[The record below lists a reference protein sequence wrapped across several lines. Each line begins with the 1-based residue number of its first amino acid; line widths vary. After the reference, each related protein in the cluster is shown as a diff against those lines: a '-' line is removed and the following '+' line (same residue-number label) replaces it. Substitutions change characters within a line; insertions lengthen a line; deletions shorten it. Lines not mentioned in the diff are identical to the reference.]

1 MNTRKSSRL
10 LLPLFGLLVACGDSE
25 APDADTETTV
35 AGESGGDG
43 TSTGIDDPS
52 GMSASTTG
60 SDDDTSGGNDDE
72 SSGSEAGSDTDAPT
86 GCVPP
91 PLLLLSDIPDNP
103 SLAYADDP
111 DVVATFEVDGHDLI
125 GKHVTD
131 IAAAEGGL
139 RLWQE
144 VMLRIPENQLLD
156 LVQLDI
162 SLDTDPV
169 AYFNRNGNVT
179 TTRQGLKI
187 GFSVENFELNQDDPC
202 APLEPRRGTFD
213 WSLVHEFGHLR
224 GLVDGSWFLFLDTFP
239 DVQGPG
245 DGYPEDGSPVL
256 TGDFVTSYAERDD
269 GDEDYAESWT
279 TYVMLPASDIPALTG
294 DDPLALQKVHWMDQ
308 QPDLRALRE
317 AIRITEADHVAV
329 DVPAAPRLDTSI
341 FDPGDGGTES
351 IVVPAELVGQWR
363 EGPADG
369 VAVTFT
375 PDDIV
380 LAEYAAGAEVSSFS
394 LGDALEGDA
403 LDYFE
408 IHGGSPTLAYSYIED
423 PDTDRFNHDFF
434 LQGGGETVVFAR
446 EILRADSG
454 ELEYLPE
461 VTLTRVP

>member
-1 MNTRKSSRL
+1 MNTPKSARL
-10 LLPLFGLLVACGDSE
+10 LLPLFGLLVACGDSGG
-25 APDADTETTV
+25 PDAQTSTDGASTGADSIPGSTGSTTAPGEDTSTGEDDDSS
-35 AGESGGDG
+35 GSESGGD
-43 TSTGIDDPS
+43 TDVPS
-52 GMSASTTG
+52 
-60 SDDDTSGGNDDE
+60 
-72 SSGSEAGSDTDAPT
+72 

-91 PLLLLSDIPDNP
+91 PLLLLRDIPDNP
-103 SLAYADDP
+103 SLAYDDEP

-131 IAAAEGGL
+131 IAAAQGGL
-139 RLWQE
+139 KLWQE

-179 TTRQGLKI
+179 TTRVGLKI
-187 GFSVENFELNQDDPC
+187 GFSVETFALNQDDPC

-224 GLVDGSWFLFLDTFP
+224 GLLDESWFLFLDTFP

-245 DGYPEDGSPVL
+245 DGYPEDGSPIL

-308 QPDLRALRE
+308 QPDLRELRE
-317 AIRITEADHVAV
+317 AIRITESDHVGV

-341 FDPGDGGTES
+341 FDPGDGDTDS

-363 EGPADG
+363 ESPTDG
-369 VAVTFT
+369 VVVTFAS
-375 PDDIV
+375 DDII
-380 LAEYAAGAEVSSFS
+380 LAAYEGGVETSSFS
-394 LGDALEGDA
+394 LGDALEAEA

-408 IHGGSPTLAYSYIED
+408 LHGGSPTLAYSYIQE
-423 PDTDRFNHDFF
+423 PNTDRFNHDFF
-434 LQGGGETVVFAR
+434 LQDDGDTVVFAR
-446 EILRADSG
+446 ERLDAETGD
-454 ELEYLPE
+454 LEFLPE
-461 VTLTRVP
+461 VTLVRVP

>member
-1 MNTRKSSRL
+1 MNASKPARL
-10 LLPLFGLLVACGDSE
+10 LLPLLGLLVACGESE
-25 APDADTETTV
+25 GPDGDAAPTIGTDGEQTSTEGGSTSNADQGDPADPADATGSTGGG
-35 AGESGGDG
+35 ASESG
-43 TSTGIDDPS
+43 DDPV
-52 GMSASTTG
+52 
-60 SDDDTSGGNDDE
+60 
-72 SSGSEAGSDTDAPT
+72 AP
-86 GCVPP
+86 GDCVPP

-103 SLAYADDP
+103 SLAYDDEP

-131 IAAAEGGL
+131 VAAAEGAL
-139 RLWQE
+139 KLWQE

-187 GFSVENFELNQDDPC
+187 GFSVETFAINQDDPC

-245 DGYPEDGSPVL
+245 DGYPEDGSPIL

-269 GDEDYAESWT
+269 GDEDYAETWT
-279 TYVMLPASDIPALTG
+279 TYVMLPASDIPPLTG

-308 QPDLRALRE
+308 QPDLRELRE

-341 FDPGDGGTES
+341 FDPDDEGNDS
-351 IVVPAELVGQWR
+351 IVVPKELIGQWR
-363 EGPADG
+363 EGPSDG
-369 VAVTFT
+369 VAVTFAA
-375 PDDIV
+375 DDII
-380 LAEYAAGAEVSSFS
+380 LAAYEGGVETLSFS
-394 LGDALEGDA
+394 LGDALEAKA

-408 IHGGSPTLAYSYIED
+408 IHGGSPTLAYSYIEA

-434 LQGGGETVVFAR
+434 LQGDGDTVIFAR
-446 EILRADSG
+446 EVLIAESG